1 MTNKTFKNI
10 MMTATFTLM
19 AFGFAACGE
28 EDGSS
33 AENYPEREIELTI
46 PWSPGGGSDI
56 EGRLVAQHTE
66 QNFDTSFV
74 VINSPGVG
82 GTVGLEELAEKEADG
97 YSIGQI
103 HEGLLVAH
111 HTDIT
116 TINYDTFIP
125 IAAMSSSDQ
134 ILAVPTDFEADTLEE
149 FIAYGQENE
158 IRFGGTVAGI
168 PRVWVEQLGK
178 ELEINYNLVGYE
190 GLSEAIQALSGG
202 HIDAAIVDYSSAN
215 EFVEAGLMKFIA
227 IGTDER
233 VENLPDVPTFQEE
246 GHDINMSIN
255 RGYVAPEGTDPA
267 IIEALADAFEAT
279 AQDQAYIDA
288 VNNVGSSVNFMGP
301 DEYREYLDEQNEL
314 ISEIVASISE
324 EAS

>member
-1 MTNKTFKNI
+1 MTYKTFKKT
-10 MMTATFTLM
+10 MMTA
-19 AFGFAACGE
+19 AFALTAMGLAACGE
-28 EDGSS
+28 ESSGS
-33 AENYPEREIELTI
+33 AETYPEREIELTI

-66 QNFDTSFV
+66 QNLDTSLV

-82 GTVGLEELAEKEADG
+82 GTVGLEELAEKEAEG
-97 YSIGQI
+97 YNIGQI

-134 ILAVPTDFEADTLEE
+134 ILAVPSDFEADTLEE
-149 FIAYGQENE
+149 FVAYGKDNE

-168 PRVWVEQLGK
+168 PRVWVEQLGNA
-178 ELEINYNLVGYE
+178 LEINYNLVGYE

-227 IGTDER
+227 IGTNER

-246 GHDINMSIN
+246 GYDINMSIN

-267 IIEALADAFEAT
+267 IIEELAAAFEAT
-279 AQDQAYIDA
+279 AENQEYIDA
-288 VNNVGSSVNFMGP
+288 VNNVGSSVNYMGP
-301 DEYREYLDEQNEL
+301 DEYREYLGEQNEL
-314 ISEIVASISE
+314 ISEIVSEISE
-324 EAS
+324 

>member
-1 MTNKTFKNI
+1 MTNKTFKNT
-10 MMTATFTLM
+10 MMTAAVALT
-19 AFGFAACGE
+19 AFGLAACGGE
-28 EDGSS
+28 NGDS
-33 AENYPEREIELTI
+33 AENYPEREVELII

-56 EGRLVAQHTE
+56 EGRLVAEYTAE
-66 QNFDTSFV
+66 NFDSSFV

-82 GTVGLEELAEKEADG
+82 GTVGLEELSEKEPDG
-97 YSIGQI
+97 YSLGQI

-116 TINYDTFIP
+116 SINYDTFIP

-134 ILAVPTDFEADTLEE
+134 ILAVPSDFEADTLEE

-178 ELEINYNLVGYE
+178 ELGINYNLVGYE
-190 GLSEAIQALSGG
+190 GLSEAIQALAGG

-215 EFVEAGLMKFIA
+215 EFVEAGHMKFLA
-227 IGTDER
+227 IGTSER
-233 VENLPDVPTFQEE
+233 VENLPDVPTFLEE
-246 GHDINMSIN
+246 GHDITMSIN

-267 IIEALADAFEAT
+267 IIEKLAEAFEAT
-279 AQDQAYIDA
+279 AQNQEYIDA
-288 VNNVGSSVNFMGP
+288 VGNVGSSVNFMGP
-301 DEYREYLDEQNEL
+301 DEYGAYLDEQNEL
-314 ISEIVASISE
+314 ISEIVSEISE
-324 EAS
+324 